1 LRDQCTGGFEP
12 SISRDL
18 GNMARPRSGR
28 RALGALFAVLTIM
41 FAGIA
46 YAAFVARVWVIAFA
60 AAALGVWMAG
70 MAARG
75 LRPR

>member
-1 LRDQCTGGFEP
+1 
-12 SISRDL
+12 
-18 GNMARPRSGR
+18 
-28 RALGALFAVLTIM
+28 LFAVLTVM

-60 AAALGVWMAG
+60 AAALCLWMAG

-75 LRPR
+75 LTSR

>member
-1 LRDQCTGGFEP
+1 
-12 SISRDL
+12 
-18 GNMARPRSGR
+18 
-28 RALGALFAVLTIM
+28 M

-60 AAALGVWMAG
+60 AAALGLWMAG

-75 LRPR
+75 LTSR